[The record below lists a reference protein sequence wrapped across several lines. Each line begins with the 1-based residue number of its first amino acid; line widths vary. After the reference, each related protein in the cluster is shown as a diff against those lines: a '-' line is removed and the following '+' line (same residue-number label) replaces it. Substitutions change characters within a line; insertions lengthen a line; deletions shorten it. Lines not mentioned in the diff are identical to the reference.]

1 MNFKL
6 GLYSLNEFHGYLR
19 LHRMVPSKRP
29 SPSVQSN
36 HLPLSVAFQ
45 IVFTFKNMIIH
56 RCIVDEGDYSCVM
69 SSVVWKKLGSPE
81 LVPSPTTL
89 QLHARAFESQGILPN
104 PPIEIAS
111 KTIIVNVEGIHAPL
125 GYNMLLQ
132 LNYMYSMKMD
142 GLV

>member
-1 MNFKL
+1 
-6 GLYSLNEFHGYLR
+6 
-19 LHRMVPSKRP
+19 
-29 SPSVQSN
+29 
-36 HLPLSVAFQ
+36 
-45 IVFTFKNMIIH
+45 
-56 RCIVDEGDYSCVM
+56 M

-132 LNYMYSMKMD
+132 INYMYSMKMD